1 METFTPLAPVARP
14 LFWKNPT
21 TQAVAFFLA
30 VWVACVISLAISG
43 GNFLFPVSSLILFG
57 GILTG
62 LAIFLTRK
70 TKAPSVPVARPR
82 VETVTILA
90 YLVVYTFVLFGPLSG
105 MVKRAFAPGP
115 VQEFVVLAYKL
126 IVHLAIPALL
136 IRAVHG
142 HLQGIF
148 DPGLRRRGVLTT
160 LSVFSGLM
168 IVLVALLNSLFD
180 QLSAKGLSASAAVG
194 WIVAAWI
201 WMSLEVGLTE
211 EFLFRGLLQTRLKA
225 WLNSAPMAIVLTAI
239 VFALVHVPSSYLRGG
254 ASVAK
259 QAATLPQIIALS
271 IGALGPIAILL
282 GTLWERTRSF
292 ILIVLVHGAMDA
304 MPYVQEMIGIWTKGG
319 R

>member
-1 METFTPLAPVARP
+1 MDTFAQPNPVARP
-14 LFWKNPT
+14 PFWKKQT
-21 TQAVAFFLA
+21 TRAVALYLV
-30 VWVACVISLAISG
+30 VWTGCVSYLAIKG

-62 LAIFLTRK
+62 VAIFLTRK
-70 TKAPSVPVARPR
+70 TPAPSVPVARPR
-82 VETVTILA
+82 VETLTILA
-90 YLVVYTFVLFGPLSG
+90 YLLVYTFVLFWPVSG

-115 VQEFVVLAYKL
+115 LQEFVVLAYKM

-136 IRAVHG
+136 IRAVCG
-142 HLQGIF
+142 HLKGIF
-148 DPGLRRRGVLTT
+148 DPGLRRRGVLLT

-180 QLSAKGLSASAAVG
+180 QLRAKGLSTSATVG
-194 WIVAAWI
+194 WILAAWI
-201 WMSLEVGLTE
+201 WMALEVGVTE

-239 VFALVHVPSSYLRGG
+239 LFALVHVPSFYLRGG
-254 ASVAK
+254 AAVAK

-292 ILIVLVHGAMDA
+292 LLIVLVHGAMDA
-304 MPYVQEMIGIWTKGG
+304 MPYVQEMIGIWT
-319 R
+319 